1 MKVLLLLAL
10 IVQGTYTLAK
20 IWFASAN
27 LWCIMR
33 QDYAKDSF
41 VEFVPEEGAVWRPL
55 AEPEALLVAGD
66 EELDV
71 DEVAVVDGAHLRR
84 RAEELHRRREEPAVG
99 EEGGDGE
106 QYPRGGGVREHLGAV
121 GDCLVGV
128 LELLG
133 TD

>member
-1 MKVLLLLAL
+1 MTAFVH
-10 IVQGTYTLAK
+10 V
-20 IWFASAN
+20 
-27 LWCIMR
+27 
-33 QDYAKDSF
+33 
-41 VEFVPEEGAVWRPL
+41 VEFVPEERAVWRPL

-84 RAEELHRRREEPAVG
+84 RAEELHRRREEPALG
-99 EEGGDGE
+99 EEGEQGGDDE
-106 QYPRGGGVREHLGAV
+106 QYPRGGVREHLGAV

-133 TD
+133 AVDYSSLGRFSHKSLFSSMECGRLTARAATRD

>member
-1 MKVLLLLAL
+1 M
-10 IVQGTYTLAK
+10 
-20 IWFASAN
+20 
-27 LWCIMR
+27 
-33 QDYAKDSF
+33 
-41 VEFVPEEGAVWRPL
+41 EFVPEERAVGRPL

-99 EEGGDGE
+99 EEGEENGGDGE
-106 QYPRGGGVREHLGAV
+106 QYPRGGMSEHLGAV
-121 GDCLVGV
+121 GDCLVGQ

-133 TD
+133 AVGYSSLELFFTQVPLLL

>member
-1 MKVLLLLAL
+1 M
-10 IVQGTYTLAK
+10 
-20 IWFASAN
+20 
-27 LWCIMR
+27 
-33 QDYAKDSF
+33 
-41 VEFVPEEGAVWRPL
+41 EFVPEEGAVWRPL

-84 RAEELHRRREEPAVG
+84 RAEELHRRREEPAVR

-106 QYPRGGGVREHLGAV
+106 QYPRGGGVSEHLGAV

-128 LELLG
+128 LELLKADLDSSLELFF
-133 TD
+133 TQVPLLL